1 MNEYYIKAHNPE
13 LWKSVKEKFG
23 TKFPFM
29 EALYLF
35 QHELEEPPVCTLCG
49 KPVKFR
55 NINLGY
61 QHYCSS
67 KCSNSDPNK
76 IKQTK
81 ETCLERYGGVA
92 PACSKEVSQKMIS
105 TAKEHG
111 YDFRGRTGPLSEE
124 TKQKMKETCMERYGV
139 ENVMKLDEYK
149 TKVSISINYDE
160 IGEKIKNTW
169 KEKEKAKHSEII
181 DIDYDEYL
189 YTIQC
194 PHPECTRCIEKQFII
209 PIPRYRDR
217 LRDHTEICTKLLP
230 VGEANIKNTFP
241 EIFVQNILD
250 DHKINYEA
258 NNRTILDGKELDLY
272 LPEHNL
278 AIECN
283 GVYWHSDRASF
294 PQNKMRHYEK
304 WRDCQKQDIQLLT
317 IWEDQIYNKPEI
329 VKNIILSKL
338 GIYNYKIGARQCTFI
353 QDHNDVKKFL
363 DKYHLQGSCK
373 FEKSYSLL
381 YNDELVCT
389 MCFSKKNHRVGM
401 GSNNGEIS
409 YELVRFCT
417 KSGYQVVGGAQ
428 RLLTH
433 FCKEHPGCTIISFA
447 SHDISNGNLYE
458 KLRFELISIVPTS
471 YWYIE
476 EKTLKRYHRFSF
488 TKGSLVKKGFDP
500 NLTEFEIMDSLPYYR
515 IYDSGQSKYELK
527 IK

>member
-81 ETCLERYGGVA
+81 ETCLERYGGIA
-92 PACSKEVSQKMIS
+92 PACSKEVSQKIIS

-124 TKQKMKETCMERYGV
+124 TKQKMKETCMERYHVDNG
-139 ENVMKLDEYK
+139 MKYWAKQKVLNKYDFILD
-149 TKVSISINYDE
+149 IQD
-160 IGEKIKNTW
+160 
-169 KEKEKAKHSEII
+169 
-181 DIDYDEYL
+181 DIY
-189 YTIQC
+189 ICKCQ
-194 PHPECTRCIEKQFII
+194 HPECTKCTEKKFQIKSTNFHN
-209 PIPRYRDR
+209 RMEFGYD
-217 LRDHTEICTKLLP
+217 LCTILFP
-230 VGEANIKNTFP
+230 VNSNHSRNTSL
-241 EIFVQNILD
+241 ERFVQNILD
-250 DHKINYEA
+250 EYNIKYET
-258 NNRTILDGKELDLY
+258 NNRKILDGNELDIY
-272 LPEHNL
+272 IPDHNL

-283 GVYWHSDRASF
+283 GIYWHSQKEPKYHF
-294 PQNKMRHYEK
+294 NKWK
-304 WRDCQKQDIQLLT
+304 QCQEHGIQLLT
-317 IWEDQIYNKPEI
+317 IWEDQIINEPEI
-329 VKNIILSKL
+329 IKNIVLSKL
-338 GIYNYKIGARQCTFI
+338 GIYEHSIGARECTI
-353 QDHNDVKKFL
+353 KETSNSEAQQFL
-363 DKYHLQGSCK
+363 LMYHLQGPASG
-373 FEKSYSLL
+373 SIRLGL
-381 YNDELVCT
+381 YYGDELVSL
-389 MCFSKKNHRVGM
+389 MVFGKKRRALGNKDM
-401 GSNNGEIS
+401 NEME
-409 YELVRFCT
+409 YELTRFCT
-417 KSGYQVVGGAQ
+417 KSRYQVVGGAQ

-433 FCKEHPGCTIISFA
+433 FCKDHSGCTIISFA

-458 KLRFELISIVPTS
+458 KLGFELISIAPTS

-476 EKTLKRYHRFSF
+476 EKTLKRHHRFSF
-488 TKGSLVKKGFDP
+488 TKGSLVKKGFDS